1 MKFKI
6 LLEIGCNSTIFMGR
20 LIKKL
25 THKVRAVMQWYMQA
39 DNINTNLTV
48 KTYLTLPVLIAA
60 EMVTWNFHVDDTTKG
75 RYDMILGRDILK
87 TLGLNLKLFDYVIES
102 DYGSFKELT
111 PHMVD
116 LGMYE
121 FKYLNIGNITPE

>member
-1 MKFKI
+1 MLKWHTQARDITTK
-6 LLEIGCNSTIFMGR
+6 LKD
-20 LIKKL
+20 KK
-25 THKVRAVMQWYMQA
+25 YF
-39 DNINTNLTV
+39 
-48 KTYLTLPVLIAA
+48 TLPELCATEI
-60 EMVTWNFHVDDTTKG
+60 MTWNCHVNDSAKG

-87 TLGLNLKLFDYVIES
+87 TLGLNLKLFYYVIES
-102 DYGSFKELT
+102 DYGYFKELT